1 MSWVAVAVGVGG
13 IAYGALSAP
22 NGVKSTDPSER
33 PLGVESILGQ
43 LSLETLYEL
52 GVPMQGIEEEL
63 LQRRISD
70 VGGRPEQARKAMKM
84 INRIRMYQANP
95 EMMRRGP
102 KHVEH
107 LLREANKYARKAGVS
122 IAIEG
127 GDVKVR
133 FSGPDEQMLQT
144 LRQREVQAAE
154 TKANR
159 LKAMDRLNNLLGQF
173 AEDGDGRIPGE
184 EAASKYLN
192 TFLDDQFK
200 TESENIANRANKL
213 GISPGGQLGELQRAL
228 ELERAKIHSGGAL
241 ERALALANAEQGF
254 LQKGL
259 IPANAATTLQYSGQA
274 SQDFLGSQALAQ
286 QLAIADAEAKSA
298 RAAGF
303 SNLGG
308 SLVGLGSSILSS
320 GALKDA
326 LSDDGSGQTSSSG
339 GASGSGASG
348 SGSGGGGGSGR

>member
-1 MSWVAVAVGVGG
+1 MSWVGVGVGVVG
-13 IAYGALSAP
+13 AGASIYGASSAP
-22 NGVKSTDPSER
+22 NGVSTPDFRNR

-43 LSLETLYEL
+43 LSIETLYEM
-52 GVPMQGIEEEL
+52 GVPYEGLEDEL
-63 LQRRISD
+63 LTRKLEQLGRYGTNARSTLEKIHRVRRLLQF
-70 VGGRPEQARKAMKM
+70 PEYQDGRKAS
-84 INRIRMYQANP
+84 NLDR
-95 EMMRRGP
+95 
-102 KHVEH
+102 
-107 LLREANKYARKAGVS
+107 LLRGINQNARVAGVGVS
-122 IAIEG
+122 IDGNELRIN
-127 GDVKVR
+127 
-133 FSGPDEQMLQT
+133 FSGPEGQMLQT

-259 IPANAATTLQYSGQA
+259 IPANAATTLQYSGQT
-274 SQDFLGSQALAQ
+274 SQDQLGSQALAQ

-308 SLVGLGSSILSS
+308 SLIGAGSSVLSS
-320 GALKDA
+320 QHLAEQLGK
-326 LSDDGSGQTSSSG
+326 TTKTTTTPTI
-339 GASGSGASG
+339 
-348 SGSGGGGGSGR
+348 RT